1 MIFQLVGW
9 NIQWK
14 KTSQQVSQ
22 DIRYLGFEVDSIAS
36 CYRLPLNKLSHL
48 LQVVARELAVGLKQ
62 AETPVRAASELL
74 GRLSACR
81 LFHGK
86 VLHIMSGHLQHQVGM
101 AAEAGGWDCTIVWQV
116 KSMKEFKWIQGNLG
130 RYNSKEYRD
139 ESKSFRKN
147 LGQRDQKGQE
157 RDSQRSRRGGR
168 SQKVS

>member
-1 MIFQLVGW
+1 MAAQGKEMAEHHFQFTLLIFQLAGW

-62 AETPVRAASELL
+62 AETPVRVASELL

-86 VLHIMSGHLQHQVGM
+86 VPHHVQAFATSNTNGSRGRGLGLHNRL
-101 AAEAGGWDCTIVWQV
+101 AGRVDEGIEMDTRKFGQ
-116 KSMKEFKWIQGNLG
+116 IQQQGVQG
-130 RYNSKEYRD
+130 
-139 ESKSFRKN
+139 
-147 LGQRDQKGQE
+147 
-157 RDSQRSRRGGR
+157 
-168 SQKVS
+168 